1 MIPTYKEIR
10 LLANNIQQQAH
21 TLATLRGVKFTRA
34 LSTNIAVIGRIID
47 FLDNLNRPLPEYI
60 EYDNQRIIICEQFCK
75 RSNDGKLLHI
85 IVEGKNLFDV
95 DIDDPIFIKQM
106 NDLYSKYSEDIQRQK
121 NRDSIYNTVVN
132 NEISQEWIDQFVKI
146 KEEWIDENIT
156 VQQMELIM
164 YFIE

>member
-21 TLATLRGVKFTRA
+21 TLATLRGVKFARA
-34 LSTNIAVIGRIID
+34 LSINIAVIGRIID
-47 FLDNLNRPLPEYI
+47 FLDNLKRPLPEYI
-60 EYDNQRIIICEQFCK
+60 EYNNQRIAICKLFCK
-75 RSNDGKLLHI
+75 RSNDGVLQHLV
-85 IVEGKNLFDV
+85 VEGKNLFDV
-95 DIDDPIFIKQM
+95 DIDDPVFIKEM
-106 NDLYSKYSEDIQRQK
+106 NDLYSKYGEDIHRQK
-121 NRDSIYNTVVN
+121 NQDSIYNMVVN
-132 NEISQEWIDQFVKI
+132 NEIGQEWIDQFVKI